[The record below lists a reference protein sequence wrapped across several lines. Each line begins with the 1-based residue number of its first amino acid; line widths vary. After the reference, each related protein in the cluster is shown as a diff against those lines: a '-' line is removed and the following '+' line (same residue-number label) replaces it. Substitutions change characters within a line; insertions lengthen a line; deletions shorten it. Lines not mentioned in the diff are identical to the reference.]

1 MEQDSQDS
9 RGIAVAASKGELR
22 QFDKSLSS
30 SLRHLEWQVAVVPAL
45 LALVLNLCF
54 FAAFSDHL
62 TPDSASYITSAHSLL
77 SSAAFNGDAGQ
88 PEMVRT
94 PGYPLFLASF
104 FAFSFGLGS
113 VAFVQHLL
121 LAGIVGAV
129 AVAAFRVSGNPIA
142 GVGAGV
148 VLALD
153 LAGIVTANDI
163 LTETLSTAFLLAASW
178 QAYRAVTSDSH
189 KALWLAGVAGLL
201 AGWAVLI
208 RPVALFYCG
217 PLALFFLIAAKPGL
231 KYRTAVVALLAFSV
245 FPGFWITRN
254 YRISGHAT
262 ISPISGINMLLYRA
276 AGALAANDP
285 GNYNANFSRRKDELQ
300 ALACQHLERIK
311 GLPCAEIS
319 IADRASYYSELGAR
333 IMIHSPGGTMKL
345 MLRGLGTIVLGGGA
359 EQIAQILGVAD
370 RKAQVICLF
379 YTVPVAL
386 LALLGSLYW
395 FRRDRAIFW
404 LLLLTLS
411 YFFIISAGAE
421 AYSRFRVP
429 VMPLYAILA
438 GGGVALLFDKFL
450 TERRQAIGGRS

>member
-1 MEQDSQDS
+1 MVQDGQDS
-9 RGIAVAASKGELR
+9 RGIAMASSKGENR
-22 QFDKSLSS
+22 RFDKSLSS
-30 SLRHLEWQVAVVPAL
+30 APRQLEWHVAVGPAL

-54 FAAFSDHL
+54 FSAFQDHL
-62 TPDSASYITSAHSLL
+62 TPDSASYIAAAHSLL
-77 SSAAFNGDAGQ
+77 LSAAFNNDAGQ
-88 PEMVRT
+88 PETIRT
-94 PGYPLFLASF
+94 PGYPLFLSPF
-104 FAFSFGLGS
+104 FAFSFGMGS

-121 LAGIVGAV
+121 LAVMVGAV
-129 AVAAFRVSGNPIA
+129 AVAGFRVSGNPIA
-142 GVGAGV
+142 GVGAGMI
-148 VLALD
+148 LALD

-178 QAYRAVTSDSH
+178 QAYSAVTSDSH
-189 KALWLAGVAGLL
+189 KAQWLAGFAGLL

-208 RPVALFYCG
+208 RPVALFYGG

-231 KYRTAVVALLAFSV
+231 KCRTAVVALVAFSV
-245 FPGFWITRN
+245 FPGFWIARN

-285 GNYNANFSRRKDELQ
+285 GNYTANFGRRKDELQ
-300 ALACQHLERIK
+300 ALACENLERIK
-311 GLPCAEIS
+311 GRPCAELS

-333 IMIHSPGGTMKL
+333 IMIHTPGGSTKL
-345 MLRGLGTIVLGGGA
+345 VLRGLGMVVLGGGA
-359 EQIAQILGVAD
+359 EQIAQITGVAD

-386 LALLGSLYW
+386 LALLGTLYW
-395 FRRDRAIFW
+395 FRRNRAIFW
-404 LLLLTLS
+404 LLLLTLP

-421 AYSRFRVP
+421 GYSRFRVP

-438 GGGVALLFDKFL
+438 GGGVALLSDKFL
-450 TERRQAIGGRS
+450 TARRRVIGERS